1 MLTLPRTDGWTHEF
15 AIVNYH
21 QSDRCLHKSSRQHR
35 YTFSWSRF
43 QTADAKVLFDV
54 VCGHVLEH
62 FKPKNPKYLQ
72 RKVLAKRSWQ
82 MGGTLLKT
90 GLLSSLQQWLLTA
103 DVKEMTVNSIGN
115 ARSI

>member
-1 MLTLPRTDGWTHEF
+1 MSLLLSITTNQ
-15 AIVNYH
+15 IVACTN
-21 QSDRCLHKSSRQHR
+21 QAGSIDI
-35 YTFSWSRF
+35 FSWSRF

-54 VCGHVLEH
+54 VCGHVLEY

>member
-1 MLTLPRTDGWTHEF
+1 MSLLLSITTNQ
-15 AIVNYH
+15 IVACTN
-21 QSDRCLHKSSRQHR
+21 QAGSIDI
-35 YTFSWSRF
+35 FSWSRF

-72 RKVLAKRSWQ
+72 RKVLGKRSWQ

>member
-1 MLTLPRTDGWTHEF
+1 MSLLLSITTNQ
-15 AIVNYH
+15 IVACTN
-21 QSDRCLHKSSRQHR
+21 QAGSIDI
-35 YTFSWSRF
+35 FSWSRF

>member
-1 MLTLPRTDGWTHEF
+1 MAGRMGLLLSINTNQ
-15 AIVNYH
+15 IVACTN
-21 QSDRCLHKSSRQHR
+21 QAGSIDI
-35 YTFSWSRF
+35 FSWSRF

-54 VCGHVLEH
+54 VCSHVLEH

-82 MGGTLLKT
+82 MGGMLLKT
-90 GLLSSLQQWLLTA
+90 ELLSRLQQWLLTA

-115 ARSI
+115 ARSM